1 MKFNKIKLLTLLVL
15 ASSVYAEEPSISL
28 NPLVVTAT
36 RVQENSF
43 DLPMSIDVIQKKD
56 IENKWTMNIAEDLYR
71 SPGISAQYRNSYTQ
85 DNQISTRG
93 FGARSTFGMR
103 GIKLYLDGFNQT
115 SSDGLSNPSHI
126 DLATIKSIEVM
137 RGPFSAMYGSSSG
150 GVIQLITQDIRQ
162 KPEVGFDFKVG
173 SFGTHE
179 ETIRSAGTVNGIQ
192 YLINTSMFNTD
203 GFREHSY
210 ARKEQTTAKL
220 KFNLN
225 NDARVTILANYQDTT
240 AREPLG
246 LKRTGSSTTNA
257 AGTWNEY
264 SFLTDREK
272 APTITFVDDLHAHKE
287 NTQVGAKLD
296 YDINSN
302 NNITFASYIG
312 HKINLNTVSLS
323 STSNS
328 NRQTTAQKNYFG
340 HDATWNNTGKIFNK
354 DYLLTSGLSYG
365 YFNDNRDDVNGT
377 GTTYTGSVIRDDR
390 ATGSNFD
397 QFVQG
402 QVAVLSNVDV
412 HAGVRHSNV
421 KMKVDSNV
429 SATQSGNVEFDKTTP
444 VAGVLWKVNPA
455 LNLYANYGKG
465 FETPTLIEII
475 YKQDPVTGAAT
486 SNGPNLDIKPMTSD
500 NYEIGAKTFITP
512 NTRANIAY
520 FNTKTTNEIVIVAS
534 GSFPVYG
541 NAAKTKRQGIEASVD
556 SSITENLNLYGA
568 YTYLDATFDGD
579 YTPIGGT
586 LVTAGNK
593 IPGTYKQQVYGE
605 VAWKYPALGF
615 NTVLEGRYNSK
626 VYVNDT
632 NTDAAQSWTIFNVR
646 AGFTQN
652 ISKWKLNEY
661 VRVENI
667 FDKDYIGSVRVNDTN
682 SRFFEPAAGRNY
694 LMGVSAT
701 YQF

>member
-1 MKFNKIKLLTLLVL
+1 MKLKKLKFLTLLAL
-15 ASSVYAEEPSISL
+15 TTSAFAQEPSISL

-43 DLPMSIDVIQKKD
+43 DLPMSIDVIERKD

-71 SPGISAQYRNSYTQ
+71 SPGISAQYRGSYTQ

-150 GVIQLITQDIRQ
+150 GVVHMITQDIPQ
-162 KPEVGFDFKVG
+162 NPEVGFDFKVG
-173 SFGTHE
+173 SYGTSE
-179 ETIRSAGTVNGIQ
+179 ETVRSAGTVKGIQ
-192 YLINTSMFNTD
+192 YMVNTSTFSTD
-203 GFREHSY
+203 GFREHSN
-210 ARKEQTTAKL
+210 ARKQQTTAKL

-225 NDARVTILANYQDTT
+225 NDARVTILANYQDTM
-240 AREPLG
+240 AREPIG
-246 LKRTGSSTTNA
+246 LKRVGSTTTNA

-272 APTITFVDDLHAHKE
+272 APTVAFVDDLKSHKE

-296 YDINSN
+296 YDLNQN
-302 NNITFASYIG
+302 NTVSLVGYVG
-312 HKINLNTVSLS
+312 HKINLSTISLS
-323 STSNS
+323 GTSNS
-328 NRQTTAQKNYFG
+328 NRQTTAQKNYYG
-340 HDATWNNTGKIFNK
+340 YDATWNNTGKIFNR

-365 YFNDNRDDVNGT
+365 DFNDNRDDVNGT
-377 GTTYTGSVIRDDR
+377 GTVYNGSVIRDDR

-402 QVAVLSNVDV
+402 QVAVLNSVDV

-421 KMKVDSNV
+421 KMKVASNV
-429 SATQSGNVEFDKTTP
+429 SDAQSGDVEFDKTTP

-500 NYEIGAKTFITP
+500 NYEIGAKTFLTP

-541 NAAKTKRQGIEASVD
+541 NAAKTKRQGIEASID
-556 SSITENLNLYGA
+556 SSVTENLKLYGA
-568 YTYLDATFDGD
+568 YTYLDAKFDGE
-579 YTPIGGT
+579 YQPIGGT
-586 LVTAGNK
+586 LVTSGNR

-605 VAWKYPALGF
+605 VSWKYPALGF
-615 NTVLEGRYNSK
+615 NTAFEGRYNSK
-626 VYVNDT
+626 VYVNDA
-632 NTDAAQSWTIFNVR
+632 NSDAAPSWTIFNAR

-652 ISKWKLNEY
+652 VSKWKISEY

-667 FDKDYIGSVRVNDTN
+667 FDKEYIGSIRVNDN
-682 SRFFEPAAGRNY
+682 SSRFFEPAAGRNY
-694 LMGVSAT
+694 MMGVSAT